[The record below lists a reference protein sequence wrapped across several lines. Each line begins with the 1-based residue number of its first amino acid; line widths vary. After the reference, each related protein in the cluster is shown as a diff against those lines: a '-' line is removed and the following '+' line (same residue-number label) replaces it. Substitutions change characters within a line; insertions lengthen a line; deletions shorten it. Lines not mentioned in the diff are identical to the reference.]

1 LGVKQIAVYMN
12 LKKAFEIINNLNVR
26 QPLRKYQPQWCTIVI
41 SSNGDIVDIIKYKEQ
56 PDLTSNKDD
65 LLRYPDTI
73 QITAW
78 QDCFSSIDD
87 LKRVVKESVDLGINY

>member
-1 LGVKQIAVYMN
+1 MD
-12 LKKAFEIINNLNVR
+12 LKKAFGIINNLNVR
-26 QPLRKYQPQWCTIVI
+26 QPLRKYQPHWCTIVI

-56 PDLTSNKDD
+56 PDLKSNKDD

-78 QDCFSSIDD
+78 QDRFSSIDE
-87 LKRVVKESVDLGINY
+87 LRRVIKESIDLGIKY